1 MGDIL
6 NVTMSRFDVWKT
18 KITPALVLFVVLSVA
33 LVGVGLVTS
42 TSPSFTAVG
51 NAAESSPGAFVQE
64 AYTTIQNNFWRDIG
78 DQRLNTLFARG
89 VEKITP
95 QSSVN
100 ITSKEQIGSLVN
112 TQYTSMNKQ
121 KRKKFPARLVNL
133 VLQTLP
139 PEGRSR
145 VYTQEKEEKL
155 SNRVNNVNPDKNLY
169 QILGVAE
176 NASLKEIA
184 NVYKDKKQ
192 KLSQKDQSTST
203 KRKQSRIEYA
213 GRVLSDA
220 QYRKQYDS
228 TGSEPTVFVER
239 LTDDIVHLRIYK
251 YNKRTLKEFQKA
263 VTSIELGSNPPSS
276 MIIDLRS
283 NVGGAVGV
291 LPYLLG
297 PFIGPDRP
305 AYEFIQQG
313 STTPYRT
320 KTGWINELVPY
331 KKVVILV
338 DKKTQSTGELMASV
352 LKKYN
357 VGVVV
362 GERTRGWGTIERV
375 FELEN
380 QYRADREYSLFL
392 VHHLT
397 LRGDG
402 KPIQNNGV
410 VPEVRTEKDGW
421 QQQLYNYIPHDPLV
435 RQVENVWNT
444 IPLGTQM

>member
-1 MGDIL
+1 MP
-6 NVTMSRFDVWKT
+6 RFDVWKT
-18 KITPALVLFVVLSVA
+18 KITPALLLFVVLSVA
-33 LVGVGLVTS
+33 LVGARLFTS
-42 TSPSFTAVG
+42 TSPSFGAVS

-64 AYTTIQNNFWRDIG
+64 AYTTIQNNFWRDISNE
-78 DQRLNTLFARG
+78 RMNTLFARG
-89 VEKITP
+89 IEKTTP
-95 QSSVN
+95 QSSMN
-100 ITSKEQIGSLVN
+100 ITSKEQLASLVN
-112 TQYTSMNKQ
+112 TEYTNMNKQ

-139 PEGRSR
+139 PKNRSR
-145 VYTQEKEEKL
+145 VYTQNKEEKL
-155 SNRVNNVNPDKNLY
+155 SNRVNNVNPKENLY
-169 QILGVAE
+169 KILDVSE
-176 NASLKEIA
+176 NANTQKIA
-184 NVYKDKKQ
+184 SVYKSKKQ
-192 KLSQKDQSTST
+192 ELSQRKQSTST

-213 GRVLSDA
+213 GRILSDKRRR
-220 QYRKQYDS
+220 QKYDS
-228 TGSEPTVFVER
+228 SGSEPTVFAQR
-239 LTDDIVHLRIYK
+239 LTDDVVHLRIYK

-263 VTSIELGSNPPSS
+263 VTSIDLDSNPPSS

-313 STTPYRT
+313 STTSYRT
-320 KTGWINELVPY
+320 QTGWMDALVPY

-338 DKKTQSTGELMASV
+338 DEKTQSTGELMASV

-362 GERTRGWGTIERV
+362 GQITRGWGTIERV

-380 QYRADREYSLFL
+380 QYRADRKYSLFL
-392 VHHLT
+392 AHHLT

-402 KPIQNNGV
+402 TPMQDNGV
-410 VPEVRTEKDGW
+410 IPDVRTGKDGW